1 MQLFNPFDSDLILNA
16 VQADSGL
23 DGKVIASFAHTF
35 DNLAL
40 PSKQTVSTGKI
51 DDVLLVQGALAA
63 LGIVPQGKLDTSFAA
78 TAQVGQGGYTIP
90 FLKLEQ
96 KGVPTAY
103 DLGGLQLP
111 HFKRDIGIY
120 RQERIL

>member
-1 MQLFNPFDSDLILNA
+1 LNG
-16 VQADSGL
+16 Q
-23 DGKVIASFAHTF
+23 VIASFAHTF
-35 DNLAL
+35 DNLVL

-51 DDVLLVQGALAA
+51 DDVLLVQGALVA

-96 KGVPTAY
+96 KGVPTTY

-111 HFKRDIGIY
+111 QFKRNIGMY